1 MQPSSGEIAILVP
14 KKPENRFETRER
26 NVSVLIRI
34 GYDIVLR
41 LFNASPVVFLLRVHP
56 SLQSTLM
63 VPEDFQLEPDLPV
76 ECYLDSF
83 GNHCGR
89 LNASAGAIHFRNHAV
104 VWDSG
109 EPDLFAPKAEQELVC
124 QMPPAAVT
132 FLLPSRYCE
141 VDSELMGFAWA
152 KFGSIAPGWSRVQAI
167 CDFVHEHIHFDYQ
180 QARANRTAL
189 DAFREGVG
197 VCRDF
202 THLAITLCRC
212 LNIPARYV
220 TGYLGDIGVPAMDAP
235 MDFSA
240 WLEVYLGGRWYS
252 FDARHNEP
260 RIGRIVIARGRDA
273 ADVPITMLFANH
285 QLEKFSVVTDE
296 VKMNGKHHAEVEP
309 GLIRASPSPRSE
321 MLSLQ

>member
-1 MQPSSGEIAILVP
+1 VP
-14 KKPENRFETRER
+14 KVGETTSRPANEIS
-26 NVSVLIRI
+26 SVLIRI
-34 GYDIVLR
+34 GYDIAIR
-41 LFNASPVVFLLRVHP
+41 FFEASPVIFLLRVHP
-56 SLQSTLM
+56 SRESTLA
-63 VPEDFQLEPDLPV
+63 VAEAFRTEPDLPV
-76 ECYLDSF
+76 QYFLDAF
-83 GNHCGR
+83 GNRCGR
-89 LNASAGAIHFRNHAV
+89 LNAPAGIIHLCNQAL

-109 EPDLFAPKAEQELVC
+109 EPDPFAPEAGEEPVGQI
-124 QMPPAAVT
+124 PPVALT

-141 VDSELMGFAWA
+141 VDSELMAFAWER
-152 KFGSIAPGWSRVQAI
+152 FGSIAPGWSRVQAI

-189 DAFREGVG
+189 EAFRERVG

-220 TGYLGDIGVPAMDAP
+220 TGYLGDIGVPVMDAP

-252 FDARHNEP
+252 FDARHNQP

-273 ADVPITMLFANH
+273 ADVAITMVFTNH
-285 QLEKFSVVTDE
+285 QLEKFTVVTDE
-296 VKMNGKHHAEVEP
+296 VKINGKHHAEVEP
-309 GLIRASPSPRSE
+309 GLIRASPSPGSE